1 MLDHTLNFNLNLNTD
16 KLNDQLLVNYGDNT
30 SQLIS
35 LISSKNLNKLL
46 ISIHIILHRG

>member
-1 MLDHTLNFNLNLNTD
+1 MNLVSNNLNNMLDHTLNFNLNLNTD

-35 LISSKNLNKLL
+35 LISSKNLNKL
-46 ISIHIILHRG
+46 